1 LSRLFAN
8 QQLNSLFN
16 LTNKYKKMAQFSRL
30 EVAQAMKDTGMIPLF
45 FHNDI
50 ELSKKVLKACYD
62 GGARLMEF
70 TARGDFAHEVFGEL
84 TKYAIAELPGMIMG
98 VGSVTDG
105 AAASLYMAL
114 GANFIVTPVL
124 REDIAIACNRKKVLW
139 SPGCGS
145 LTEIAR
151 AEELGCEIVKL
162 FPGDLYGPKF
172 VKGIKGPQPWTSI
185 MPTGGVS
192 PTKENLS
199 GWFDAGVTCVGMGSQ
214 LISKDIIANKDYAK
228 LEKDV
233 KAALAIIEAVR
244 K

>member
-1 LSRLFAN
+1 
-8 QQLNSLFN
+8 
-16 LTNKYKKMAQFSRL
+16 MAQFTRI
-30 EVAQAMKDTGMIPLF
+30 EVAQIMKDTGMVPLF

-50 ELSKKVLKACYD
+50 ELSKNVLKACYD

-84 TKYAIAELPGMIMG
+84 TKYAKKELPGMIMG
-98 VGSVTDG
+98 VGSVTDA

-124 REDIAIACNRKKVLW
+124 REDIAIVCNRRKVLW
-139 SPGCGS
+139 SPGCGT

-162 FPGDLYGPKF
+162 FPGDIYGPNF

-192 PTKENLS
+192 PNKENLKA
-199 GWFDAGVTCVGMGSQ
+199 WFDAGVTCVGMGSQ
-214 LISKDIIANKDYAK
+214 LISKDILANKDFAK
-228 LEKDV
+228 LEQIVKDT
-233 KAALAIIEAVR
+233 LAIIAEVR

>member
-1 LSRLFAN
+1 
-8 QQLNSLFN
+8 
-16 LTNKYKKMAQFSRL
+16 MAQFTRI
-30 EVAQAMKDTGMIPLF
+30 EVATAMKDTGMIPLF
-45 FHNDI
+45 FNNDI
-50 ELSKKVLKACYD
+50 ELSKMVLKACYD

-70 TARGDFAHEVFGEL
+70 TARGDFAYEVFGAL

-124 REDIAIACNRKKVLW
+124 REDIAIACNRRKVLW

-172 VKGIKGPQPWTSI
+172 VKGIKGPQPWTCI

-228 LEKDV
+228 LEQDV
-233 KAALAIIEAVR
+233 KTALEIIKSVR